1 MDPALLIAL
10 QSLTTP
16 EWFPPACSQPA
27 TPGYAV
33 VAVHDSPHTDT
44 IVGDTV
50 LLIEADGE
58 IWARE
63 QDLSG
68 WTRTA
73 LTPSPR
79 EKDGARWYQISETQ
93 LPYRFDPCAQTLWIA
108 PPRHTQL
115 LSFGSYI
122 PGTLKPAQAS
132 GFLNLDLFAVDSQ
145 GVSTEY
151 AGLADIGLAHGFG
164 SVRSAWSAD
173 GEATRRLDSYFSF
186 DDPERLHRLRVG
198 DAITRTDGLGTAVRY
213 GGVRWGTDFSLQP
226 EVPRFALPGVS
237 GEAALPSTVELY
249 VDGQLR
255 DRREVDPGPFA
266 VQNPP
271 VFTGGGNLQV
281 VVRDTLGRETVYVQ
295 PFYVSSQGLGAGV
308 ADYAIEMGRLREN
321 FATVDDKYTDN
332 FALGS
337 YRYGISDQLTL
348 GTRLELQDAARTLG
362 GSVIYSRPRIGQLNA
377 TLSGSQGDA
386 GNGGQLGLGFE
397 RVVRGMNLGLQGSW
411 SDPDYMEL
419 GRESGAVARSLR
431 ARAGFA
437 LPASAS
443 LSVAWAEEIR
453 RDRNDLQLSALTYS
467 QPVLGWYGSASWLHS
482 PQAGD
487 SILLG
492 ASRSLARGRT
502 LSVQMQRDGAG
513 DFMLT
518 LTWQRSPQG
527 PLGWHALASASAGDI
542 QSTIASMAYTTA
554 RGNSRLTAS
563 DIDGTRNL
571 QAELNT
577 GLAWV
582 GRDAY
587 WTRPVRES
595 FAIAD
600 ATAPGVR
607 IYRDNQLVGTTGEN
621 GRALVP
627 DIITYNTTRISLD
640 TEDLPLDRGLTEA
653 SQDIK
658 LAPGGAVIT
667 LATPAK
673 RVLQLTLVLDSGAVV
688 PMGAQLW
695 LDGTVAELPVGMD
708 GLAYLETPAQ
718 EIVLHAVW
726 ATGRCQTARINTN
739 TLSNTQGPEAVTC
752 HLQQ

>member
-1 MDPALLIAL
+1 VDPALLIAL

-16 EWFPPACSQPA
+16 EWFPATCQQPA

-33 VAVHDSPHTDT
+33 VAVHDTPRMDAIPSDAVIWVEP
-44 IVGDTV
+44 
-50 LLIEADGE
+50 DGE

-68 WTRTA
+68 WIRGE
-73 LTPSPR
+73 LPPSLR
-79 EKDGARWYQISETQ
+79 EKDGTRWYRLGETP
-93 LPYRFDPCAQTLWIA
+93 LPYRFDPCGQVLWIA
-108 PPRHTQL
+108 PPRDNQL
-115 LSFGSYI
+115 LSYGGHTS
-122 PGTLKPAQAS
+122 GTLKPAQAS
-132 GFLNLDLFAVDSQ
+132 GFVNLDLFAVD
-145 GVSTEY
+145 GEHVPVEY

-173 GEATRRLDSYFSF
+173 GDATRRLDSYFNF
-186 DDPERLHRLRVG
+186 DDPERLHRLRIG
-198 DAITRTDGLGTAVRY
+198 DAITRIDGLGTAVRY

-255 DRREVDPGPFA
+255 DRREVDPGPFT
-266 VQNPP
+266 VHNPP

-295 PFYVSSQGLGAGV
+295 PFYVSSQSLGAGV
-308 ADYAIEMGRLREN
+308 SDYAIEAGRLREN
-321 FATVDDKYTDN
+321 FATADDKYTDN

-337 YRYGISDQLTL
+337 YRYGVSDQLTL

-377 TLSGSQGDA
+377 SLSGSSGDA
-386 GNGGQLGLGFE
+386 GNGAQLGLGFE

-411 SDPDYMEL
+411 SNPDYVEL
-419 GRESGAVARSLR
+419 GREPGAVARSLR

-453 RDRNDLQLSALTYS
+453 RDRSDLQLTALTYS

-487 SILLG
+487 SVVLG
-492 ASRSLARGRT
+492 ASRALASGRT
-502 LSVQMQRDGAG
+502 LSLQIQRDDAG

-542 QSTIASMAYTTA
+542 QSTIASLAYTTA
-554 RGNSRLTAS
+554 RGNTRLTAAAIEGARS
-563 DIDGTRNL
+563 L

-582 GRDAY
+582 GSDAY

-607 IYRDNQLVGTTGEN
+607 IYRDNQLIGTTGAN
-621 GRALVP
+621 GRTLVP

-667 LATPAK
+667 LATPA
-673 RVLQLTLVLDSGAVV
+673 RRMLQLTLMLDSGAVV
-688 PMGAQLW
+688 PMGAQLR
-695 LDGTVAELPVGMD
+695 LDDTAVELPVGMN
-708 GLAYLETPAQ
+708 GLVYLETPAQ
-718 EIVLHAVW
+718 QIVLHARW
-726 ATGRCQTARINTN
+726 DTGRCQTAPINTH
-739 TLSNTQGPEAVTC
+739 TLSNSHVPEAVTC
-752 HLQQ
+752 HLKQ